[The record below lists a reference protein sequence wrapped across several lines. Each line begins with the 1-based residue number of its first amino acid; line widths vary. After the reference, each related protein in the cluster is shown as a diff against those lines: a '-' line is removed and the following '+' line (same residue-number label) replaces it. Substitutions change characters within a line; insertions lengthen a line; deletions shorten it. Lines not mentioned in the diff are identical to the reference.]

1 MSDLLPKS
9 FDLSN
14 QGIRKLPKDLPSPDS
29 CLELNVDSNEFTRLE
44 NFDQFKRLR
53 KVIIDTNI
61 YLLFSK
67 ILHFLQLSVRHNRL
81 VKVIGLSRLS
91 ELVELDLSGN
101 ALQSVESKQI
111 FTLSKCTIISLL

>member
-14 QGIRKLPKDLPSPDS
+14 QGIRKLPKDLPSPDT

-53 KVIIDTNI
+53 KVTIDALIFNY
-61 YLLFSK
+61 YLQK
-67 ILHFLQLSVRHNRL
+67 FLIFYSFP
-81 VKVIGLSRLS
+81 
-91 ELVELDLSGN
+91 LD
-101 ALQSVESKQI
+101 
-111 FTLSKCTIISLL
+111 TIDLLKSLD